1 MFEAYLLN
9 TWYASTVVAVSAGII
24 GVFVIMRGDS
34 FLAHAI
40 PHGSFAGA
48 AVAVTI
54 GLSPVTGMGIAAL
67 LSALAMHL
75 LGKKGRRDAVI
86 ALLLVFLLAGG
97 AFMLSMS
104 GDYSNQVYALLFGQ
118 VLAVT
123 DADLLTMSILAL
135 IAVAMVLCMIRP
147 LLASSIMPEQARVQ
161 GVRNNLVALLFTI
174 VIACVT
180 TASVPIV
187 GAMLLFSLLIAPP
200 AAACAL
206 ARNPIHAIVLSCVF
220 ALGCMWASV
229 ALSVLTDL
237 PIGFFVATSSGCIYA
252 IAKFVAHVWKH

>member
-1 MFEAYLLN
+1 MFEAYLMN
-9 TWYASTVVAVSAGII
+9 TWYASTVVALSAGII
-24 GVFVIMRGDS
+24 GVFVVLRGDS

-67 LSALAMHL
+67 LSALAMHF
-75 LGKKGRRDAVI
+75 LGKKGRRDVVI

-97 AFMLSMS
+97 AFMLSLS
-104 GDYSNQVYALLFGQ
+104 GDYSNEVYALLFGQ

-123 DADLLTMSILAL
+123 DSDLLTMSILA
-135 IAVAMVLCMIRP
+135 IVAVTLVLCMIRP
-147 LLASSIMPEQARVQ
+147 LLASSIMPEQASVQ
-161 GVRNNLVALLFTI
+161 GVNNNLVALLFTI

-187 GAMLLFSLLIAPP
+187 GAMLLFSLLVAPP

-206 ARNPIHAIVLSCVF
+206 ARNPIHAITLSSIF
-220 ALGCMWASV
+220 ALCCMWLSV

-237 PIGFFVATSSGCIYA
+237 PIGFFVATSSACVYA
-252 IAKFVAHVWKH
+252 VAKVIAHIWKH